1 LKILVVDDDRLSRRI
16 LEMDLKKKGHDVI
29 SAENGE
35 IALNLLKSDMEISLV
50 ITDWNMPVMD
60 GLELCRKSRE
70 LIRKRYLPMILLTSR
85 GEKEDLIAGLNA
97 GADAFLSKPL
107 NSPELQAHLK
117 VVGRNLD
124 LEKKLSDQIEEIK
137 LAHIELQKANVKI
150 EDIARHDG
158 LTGLFNRR
166 YVMERL
172 EAEMIRSRLQGT
184 PLGVIII
191 DIDHFKKVNDQF
203 GHLMGDKVLRETS
216 QVMQSNARPDDI
228 LGRYGGEEFL
238 GVFPN
243 TVMEGLLVIADRIR
257 LSVQN
262 NPIQLDTEESLNIK
276 VSIGMACFKADR
288 DTSTTLLSR
297 ADEALYEAKKNGRNQ
312 VCFR

>member
-1 LKILVVDDDRLSRRI
+1 MKILVVDDDRLSRRI